1 VTTLLLGLAL
11 VVVGGLGIALLELL
25 IRRAD
30 VAAAL
35 VLGSVV
41 VQAYFIDRV
50 PALVLPGGVQVYIT
64 DIVAS
69 LVVGAAVL
77 RLLRLPRFDPFQRWL
92 LLLAVLLLVSLVR
105 GGWRRSGCSR
115 AWPTSASTCS
125 SPASPST
132 SPHSPPPSGSTT
144 ASAASGWP

>member
-11 VVVGGLGIALLELL
+11 LVVGGLGIALLELL
-25 IRRAD
+25 LRRAD

-50 PALVLPGGVQVYIT
+50 PALVLPGGVQVYVT

-77 RLLRLPRFDPFQRWL
+77 RLLRQPRFDPFQRWL

-105 GGWRRSGCSR
+105 GVAAFGMQ
-115 AWPTSASTCS
+115 
-125 SPASPST
+125 PSVADFREYLFFAGVAIYFAT
-132 SPHSPPPSGSTT
+132 FPPRSGSTT
-144 ASAASGWP
+144 ASAASGCS